1 MRITRRHWTVALV
14 TASLL
19 HAGIAGLLLWQKPE
33 TGAEDIGIGGIEVSL
48 GPAGGMPEQ
57 PPPAQEETPEPDS
70 VPEPEPEPEPE
81 LEPEPEPEPDPQPT
95 PPRPRAESPRTA
107 TSQAPTSSP
116 SATAAPAGESH
127 AQDNETRGS
136 TPGPSADYMTHLKAW
151 LERHKRYPRGAQMRR
166 QEGTA
171 LLHFVMDREGRIL
184 EYRLQESSGHAT
196 LDREVEAMLKRA
208 EPLPTFPEEMQA
220 SQLELVVPVTFYLR

>member
-1 MRITRRHWTVALV
+1 
-14 TASLL
+14 
-19 HAGIAGLLLWQKPE
+19 
-33 TGAEDIGIGGIEVSL
+33 
-48 GPAGGMPEQ
+48 
-57 PPPAQEETPEPDS
+57 
-70 VPEPEPEPEPE
+70 
-81 LEPEPEPEPDPQPT
+81 
-95 PPRPRAESPRTA
+95 
-107 TSQAPTSSP
+107 
-116 SATAAPAGESH
+116 
-127 AQDNETRGS
+127 
-136 TPGPSADYMTHLKAW
+136 MTHLKAW